1 VRLAQII
8 SYVFHPGLMP
18 TLGLVLILN
27 LDSYLRHT
35 IPSNLKLFVLGLVFI
50 NTFVFPVLL
59 LFFLRFRKAIS
70 SYQLD
75 NRKERILPFGITCIF
90 YFFTYNLI
98 QKTPLPP
105 IVVSLFL
112 GMTISVVMAYLT
124 TYFYKISIHMM
135 GISGVLAGLLV
146 LYLQFSANYFV
157 EIVLVSLVWGL
168 IGYARLKLK
177 KHTAAELYTGVVV
190 GFVSVFIPTYF
201 GLTI

>member
-1 VRLAQII
+1 
-8 SYVFHPGLMP
+8 
-18 TLGLVLILN
+18 
-27 LDSYLRHT
+27 
-35 IPSNLKLFVLGLVFI
+35 
-50 NTFVFPVLL
+50 
-59 LFFLRFRKAIS
+59 
-70 SYQLD
+70 
-75 NRKERILPFGITCIF
+75 
-90 YFFTYNLI
+90 
-98 QKTPLPP
+98 
-105 IVVSLFL
+105 
-112 GMTISVVMAYLT
+112 
-124 TYFYKISIHMM
+124 M